1 MCIQAD
7 FAEKWRLTWSKTK
20 FVSRDDP
27 LSRTSHS
34 LLFER
39 PRSYLFLF
47 LQSSMSAT
55 RRRLV
60 HVYAGSKVSTERRM
74 DHALCIIH
82 HVIGSLSDSTPCR
95 CYRVPRHGTAR
106 HGLVKHKHRETINKR
121 NVARIP
127 RYVSFS
133 RWNPTE
139 GKMSS
144 SSPYHVLSSSRVQ
157 SSLFLIL
164 SWSRDSVP
172 FRFCL
177 LVYEGNAIHPRPW

>member
-1 MCIQAD
+1 MYVISYLYSNGWI
-7 FAEKWRLTWSKTK
+7 KWNRRVKINCYCLRLRTRLRLIDIIKIIDLSFEPNLSTHAQKSKELYWCMKRHHFSIIWQRFNYVRLLDTRYNEEYLC
-20 FVSRDDP
+20 VSKLTLQKSDP

-106 HGLVKHKHRETINKR
+106 PSKT
-121 NVARIP
+121 
-127 RYVSFS
+127 
-133 RWNPTE
+133 
-139 GKMSS
+139 
-144 SSPYHVLSSSRVQ
+144 
-157 SSLFLIL
+157 
-164 SWSRDSVP
+164 
-172 FRFCL
+172 
-177 LVYEGNAIHPRPW
+177 